1 MEGTRLTVAIVLLGL
16 CGAPAALA
24 QNAGSPTA
32 SALELAPAV
41 TFEVVNLHR
50 MPDKGIMELRFAVA
64 NDGPA
69 DTSLADL
76 GLAYPHQLKEIAL
89 IDFAGRKQYNIG
101 FAGTCLCSTF
111 SGADGG
117 VVRAGERREFWA
129 WYAAPPAGAKQMA
142 IKLPDHQ
149 PIMDVALN

>member
-1 MEGTRLTVAIVLLGL
+1 MQGKRLTLAVALLGL
-16 CGAPAALA
+16 CGVPTALG
-24 QNAGSPTA
+24 QNAGSAA
-32 SALELAPAV
+32 STLELAPSV
-41 TFEVVNLHR
+41 TFEVVELQR

-64 NDGPA
+64 NNGPA

-76 GLAYPHQLKEIAL
+76 GLAHPHQLKEIAL
-89 IDFAGRKQYNIG
+89 IDFAGKKQYNIG

-111 SGADGG
+111 SSSDGG

-149 PIMDVALN
+149 PIMDVALD

>member
-1 MEGTRLTVAIVLLGL
+1 MWDKVLAIASAIASLAVG
-16 CGAPAALA
+16 PVVLA
-24 QNAGSPTA
+24 QNAGAPAATT
-32 SALELAPAV
+32 LELAPSIR
-41 TFEVVNLHR
+41 FEVVELR
-50 MPDKGIMELRFAVA
+50 RLPDKGIMELRFAVA
-64 NDGPA
+64 NDSPA
-69 DTSLADL
+69 DTSLANL
-76 GLAYPHQLKEIAL
+76 GLAYAHQLKEIAL

-101 FAGTCLCSTF
+101 NAGACLCSTF
-111 SGADGG
+111 SASDGG